1 MRVIAGLA
9 KGHQLFSPEGEDTR
23 PTLDRVK
30 ESVFSILYPYL
41 RDAVVLDLFA
51 GTGSLGIEALS
62 RGAEY
67 ADFVDNGKKAYDCI
81 IRNLRKTRLE
91 EKSKVHFT
99 AFEKFLKAAANKYD
113 IVFLDPP
120 YNKGIEDKVFESV
133 AEVLNKDAVVVLETE
148 YVGKAYDGFEIIKQA
163 KYGRVYI
170 TLYRQTESAL

>member
-41 RDAVVLDLFA
+41 RDSVVLDLFA

-62 RGAEY
+62 RGAVD

-81 IRNLRKTRLE
+81 IRNLRKTRLD
-91 EKSKVHFT
+91 EKASVHFT
-99 AFEKFLKAAANKYD
+99 AFDKYLSTCNKKYD

-120 YNKGIEDKVFESV
+120 YNKGIEDKVF
-133 AEVLNKDAVVVLETE
+133 AEIEKNLDENSVVVLETE
-148 YVGKAYDGFEIIKQA
+148 YMAGNYEGFEIIKQA

-170 TLYRQTESAL
+170 TLYRLAER

>member
-9 KGHQLFSPEGEDTR
+9 KGHQLFAPEGEDTR

-41 RDAVVLDLFA
+41 KDAVVLDLFA
-51 GTGSLGIEALS
+51 GTGGLGIEALS
-62 RGAEY
+62 RGASY

-91 EKSKVHFT
+91 ERAKVHFT
-99 AFEKFLKAAANKYD
+99 AFEKYLKVTDKKYD

-120 YNKGIEDKVFESV
+120 YNKGIEDKVFEDISR
-133 AEVLNKDAVVVLETE
+133 VLNENSIVVLETE
-148 YVGKAYDGFEIIKQA
+148 YVAGLYDGFEIIKQA

-170 TLYRQTESAL
+170 TLYKMG

>member
-9 KGHQLFSPEGEDTR
+9 KGHQLFSPEGEETR

-41 RDAVVLDLFA
+41 REANVLDLFA
-51 GTGSLGIEALS
+51 GTGGLGIEALS
-62 RGAEY
+62 RGATY
-67 ADFVDNGKKAYDCI
+67 ADFVDNNKKAYDCI

-91 EKSKVHFT
+91 DKASVHFT
-99 AFEKFLKAAANKYD
+99 AYEKYLSTCHKKYD

-120 YNKGIEDKVFESV
+120 YNKGIEEKVF
-133 AEVLNKDAVVVLETE
+133 AELGKNLSEASVVVLETE
-148 YVGKAYDGFEIIKQA
+148 YLAENFDGFEIIKQA

-170 TLYRQTESAL
+170 TLYRLIER

>member
-41 RDAVVLDLFA
+41 RDSVVLDLFA

-62 RGAEY
+62 RGAVD

-81 IRNLRKTRLE
+81 IRNLRKTRLDD
-91 EKSKVHFT
+91 KAKVHFT
-99 AFEKFLKAAANKYD
+99 AFEKYLSTCNKKYD

-120 YNKGIEDKVFESV
+120 YNKGVEDKVFAVIEKNLDENS
-133 AEVLNKDAVVVLETE
+133 VVVLETE
-148 YVGKAYDGFEIIKQA
+148 YMAENYEGFEIIKQA

-170 TLYRQTESAL
+170 TLYKPMEK

>member
-30 ESVFSILYPYL
+30 ESVFSILYHYL
-41 RDAVVLDLFA
+41 NGAVVLDLFA
-51 GTGSLGIEALS
+51 GTGGLGIEALS
-62 RGAEY
+62 RGASY
-67 ADFVDNGKKAYDCI
+67 ADFVDNNKKAYDCI

-91 EKSKVHFT
+91 EKAKVHFT
-99 AFEKFLKAAANKYD
+99 AFEKFLKATNKKYD

-120 YNKGIEDKVFESV
+120 YNKGVEDKVF
-133 AEVLNKDAVVVLETE
+133 AEVSRVINEGSVIVLETE
-148 YVGKAYDGFEIIKQA
+148 YVAGDYDGFEIIRQA

-170 TLYRQTESAL
+170 TLYRQTENGL

>member
-62 RGAEY
+62 RGAKS

-91 EKSKVHFT
+91 DKASVHLT
-99 AFEKFLKAAANKYD
+99 AFEKYLNTCSKKYD

-120 YNKGIEDKVFESV
+120 YNKGIEDKVFAEIEKNLDENSV
-133 AEVLNKDAVVVLETE
+133 IVLETE
-148 YVGKAYDGFEIIKQA
+148 YMAGNFEGFEIIKQA

-170 TLYRQTESAL
+170 TLYRLTEK

>member
-9 KGHQLFSPEGEDTR
+9 KGHQLFSPDGEDTR

-41 RDAVVLDLFA
+41 KDSVVLDLFA
-51 GTGSLGIEALS
+51 GTGGLGIEALS
-62 RGAEY
+62 RGATD

-81 IRNLRKTRLE
+81 IRNLRKTRLD
-91 EKSKVHFT
+91 EKAKVHFT
-99 AFEKFLKAAANKYD
+99 AFDKFLKVTDKKYD

-120 YNKGIEDKVFESV
+120 YNKGIEDKVFEDISK
-133 AEVLNKDAVVVLETE
+133 VLKDSSVVVLETE
-148 YVGKAYDGFEIIKQA
+148 YAAREYDGFEIIRQA

-170 TLYRQTESAL
+170 TLYKQTERAL

>member
-9 KGHQLFSPEGEDTR
+9 KGHQLFSPEGEETR

-41 RDAVVLDLFA
+41 REAVVLDLFA
-51 GTGSLGIEALS
+51 GTGGLGIEALS
-62 RGAEY
+62 RGATC
-67 ADFVDNGKKAYDCI
+67 ADFVDNNKKAYDCI

-91 EKSKVHFT
+91 DKASVHFT
-99 AFEKFLKAAANKYD
+99 AYEKYLSTCHKKYD

-120 YNKGIEDKVFESV
+120 YNKGIEEKVF
-133 AEVLNKDAVVVLETE
+133 AELGKNLNEASVVVLETE
-148 YVGKAYDGFEIIKQA
+148 YLPESFEGFEIIKQA

-170 TLYRQTESAL
+170 TLYRLIER

>member
-51 GTGSLGIEALS
+51 GTGGLGIEALS
-62 RGAEY
+62 RGASY
-67 ADFVDNGKKAYDCI
+67 ADFVDSGKKAYDCI

-91 EKSKVHFT
+91 EKAKVHFT
-99 AFEKFLKAAANKYD
+99 AFEKFLRASGKKYD

-120 YNKGIEDKVFESV
+120 YNKGIEDKVFEDISK
-133 AEVLNKDAVVVLETE
+133 VLNKNAVIVLETE
-148 YVGKAYDGFEIIKQA
+148 YLSGEYEGYDIIRQA

-170 TLYRQTESAL
+170 TLYRLMEK